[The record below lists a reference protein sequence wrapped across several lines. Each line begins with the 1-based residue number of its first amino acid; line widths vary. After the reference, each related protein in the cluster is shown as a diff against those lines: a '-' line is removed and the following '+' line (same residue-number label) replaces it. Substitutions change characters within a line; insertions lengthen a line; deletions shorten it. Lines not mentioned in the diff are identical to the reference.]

1 MQSQSHHYI
10 TFEIQLKTDLNTA
23 GKLKQKH
30 PTQQRTNYYNTAMT
44 HGTTVLATLRV
55 TRVFGGV
62 TRCSCLRATRVFGGV
77 TRCSWLRATS
87 QKKNSILLRQPCI
100 ARKVAKKKITK
111 CLGLIST
118 TCSSCV
124 KSHCNSL
131 PLLQRWYPL
140 LHCLE
145 PCNIMTRLSKE

>member
-62 TRCSCLRATRVFGGV
+62 TRCSWLRATRVFGGVTRCSCLRATRVFGGV

-100 ARKVAKKKITK
+100 ARKVAKKEVSPSVRA
-111 CLGLIST
+111 L
-118 TCSSCV
+118 
-124 KSHCNSL
+124 SL
-131 PLLQRWYPL
+131 LPA
-140 LHCLE
+140 LHV
-145 PCNIMTRLSKE
+145 